1 LELEKGER
9 RGEHTMARIKII
21 EPKEAN
27 EQVKAVYKD
36 MERVRGKGNI
46 GMQYKAYANL
56 PDVLTAHWEKTKR
69 LTYSDS
75 VPLKIKEATAVIV
88 SVALGCEP

>member
-1 LELEKGER
+1 
-9 RGEHTMARIKII
+9 MARIKIV
-21 EPKEAN
+21 EPEEAT
-27 EQVKAVYKD
+27 EQVMAVYKD

-56 PDVLTAHWEKTKR
+56 PDVLAAHWEKTKR
-69 LTYSDS
+69 LTYSAI
-75 VPLKIKEATAVIV
+75 VPQKIKEAASVIV

>member
-1 LELEKGER
+1 LERELRER
-9 RGEHTMARIKII
+9 RAENTMARIKII
-21 EPKEAN
+21 EPEEAN

-56 PDVLTAHWEKTKR
+56 PEVLAAH
-69 LTYSDS
+69 
-75 VPLKIKEATAVIV
+75 
-88 SVALGCEP
+88 

>member
-1 LELEKGER
+1 
-9 RGEHTMARIKII
+9 MARIKII
-21 EPKEAN
+21 EPEEAN

-36 MERVRGKGNI
+36 MERVRGKGKI

-56 PDVLTAHWEKTKR
+56 PDVLAAHWEKTKR
-69 LTYSDS
+69 LTYSDI